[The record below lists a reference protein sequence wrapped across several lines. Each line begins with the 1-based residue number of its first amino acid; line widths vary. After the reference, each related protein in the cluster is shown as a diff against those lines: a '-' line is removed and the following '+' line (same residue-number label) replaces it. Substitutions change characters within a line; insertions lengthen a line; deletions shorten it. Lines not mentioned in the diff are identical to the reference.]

1 MTMSSDETDRTAT
14 LAATFDSLIQAL
26 VKTSRR
32 HYGDRL
38 VALAVFGSVGRG
50 TMRGDSDIDVLMGVD
65 PLPIGRIPRIEEFAP
80 VERALAPLIDAA
92 RARGVDTRIT
102 AVIRTPAELRA
113 GSPLMFDM
121 TEDARILHDPH
132 GVLAAAL
139 ADLKRRLDRLGAR
152 RIWRDGW
159 WYWDL
164 KPDYRPGE
172 VFEV

>member
-1 MTMSSDETDRTAT
+1 VAQRTTAIRS
-14 LAATFDSLIQAL
+14 TFDRLLEAL
-26 VKTSRR
+26 LAESRR

-38 VALAVFGSVGRG
+38 VALAVFGSVGRR
-50 TMRGDSDIDVLMGVD
+50 TMRPDSDIDALLVVD
-65 PLPIGRIPRIEEFAP
+65 RLPNGRIPRIEDFGR
-80 VERALAPLIDAA
+80 VETVLAPALEAA
-92 RARGVDTRIT
+92 RDAGVDTRIA
-102 AVIRTPAELRA
+102 AVIRTPSEIAA

-121 TEDARILHDPH
+121 IEDARILHDPR
-132 GVLAAAL
+132 GVLQRAL
-139 ADLKRRLDRLGAR
+139 DDLKRRLERLGAR

>member
-1 MTMSSDETDRTAT
+1 MTTVPAQNDS
-14 LAATFDSLIQAL
+14 LAATFDWLVRAL
-26 VKTSRR
+26 VAASQRQ
-32 HYGDRL
+32 YGERL

-50 TMRGDSDIDVLMGVD
+50 TMRFDSDIDVLLVVER
-65 PLPIGRIPRIEEFAP
+65 LPVGRIPRIEEFAP
-80 VERALAPLIDAA
+80 VELEVAPLIDAA
-92 RARGVDTRIT
+92 RAGGVDTRIS

-121 TEDARILHDPH
+121 TEDARILHDPR
-132 GVLAAAL
+132 GVLADAL
-139 ADLKRRLDRLGAR
+139 SDLKGRLDRLGAR
-152 RIWRDGW
+152 RVWQDGW